1 VGELSRLS
9 RDVMGRVRDV
19 PGYENVDVNWQDA
32 TPELQW
38 KVDRQKATQLGLT
51 FQEVAATIGTATR
64 GTIASYYQENGF
76 QYPILVQLP
85 ESAAQNRGRP
95 ARPAASSHR
104 RRRRRRRTRPP
115 APPCARVRP
124 TPPPPVRRTAPD
136 RHADLRHRPERDFA
150 LEPPALHRR
159 DRHARGRSAGDIQAD
174 ITQIG

>member
-1 VGELSRLS
+1 MGGLPGARPRLNQIDLVTQIMTGGNQNVEINIFGESLGELSRLS

-19 PGYENVDVNWQDA
+19 SGYENVDVNWQDA

-85 ESAAQNRGRP
+85 ET
-95 ARPAASSHR
+95 R
-104 RRRRRRRTRPP
+104 RKTVDDLLALPL
-115 APPCARVRP
+115 RP
-124 TPPPPVRRTAPD
+124 TTSLTAAATNTPTGAAVRA
-136 RHADLRHRPERDFA
+136 
-150 LEPPALHRR
+150 
-159 DRHARGRSAGDIQAD
+159 
-174 ITQIG
+174 